1 GASYQLTNLEP
12 PPCPASPELQ
22 ALRLQEDQLK
32 NKIARRSKLAH
43 CVAFASLIVV
53 LGYLLL
59 NSHLN
64 WMKLI
69 PFKPLLFLLLFL
81 YFIALAFLGFYVRIL
96 ISLPFS
102 GSRKDQNALR
112 ELTPRRETLEKAETE
127 AWQNR
132 WRFAQDLRRKEI
144 GRLR

>member
-1 GASYQLTNLEP
+1 MRYRYRRKRASYQSTNLEP

-69 PFKPLLFLLLFL
+69 PLDALLFL
-81 YFIALAFLGFYVRIL
+81 YFIALAFLGFYVKIFAIL

-102 GSRKDQNALR
+102 
-112 ELTPRRETLEKAETE
+112 
-127 AWQNR
+127 
-132 WRFAQDLRRKEI
+132 
-144 GRLR
+144 